1 MSESSSTVGFLVV
14 HWEDVTPGVFG
25 FEHQLGLISGEP
37 VVCGKRTSFLKSA
50 PKISGALRPRAE
62 TVI

>member
-1 MSESSSTVGFLVV
+1 MGFLVV